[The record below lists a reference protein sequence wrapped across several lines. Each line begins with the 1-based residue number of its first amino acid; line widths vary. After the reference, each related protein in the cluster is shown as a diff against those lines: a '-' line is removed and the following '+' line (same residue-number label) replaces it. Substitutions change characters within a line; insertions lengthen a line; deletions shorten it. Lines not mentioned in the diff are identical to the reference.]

1 MLILSLTS
9 FLAAQEANVRGTVN
23 VLHAKRE
30 FSNGDVVVSLT
41 TTTSKEPVA
50 PGPMARLLQ
59 KDKRFTPHVVA
70 VTVGTAIEFP
80 NRDPFFHDVFSLYH
94 GKPFDLGLY
103 ESGSARSV
111 RFPRP
116 GVSYIF
122 CNIHPDMSAVVVAL
136 PTPYFALSAR
146 DGSFHIEH
154 VPPGRYKLEVW
165 YELASPDELASLTR
179 EVEITSAQDVLPAIT
194 LHASDS
200 HSDHLNK
207 YGEPY
212 PLDKGPKY

>member
-1 MLILSLTS
+1 MLILLLTS
-9 FLAAQEANVRGTVN
+9 FLAAQEANLRGTVN
-23 VLHAKRE
+23 VLHARRE

-41 TTTSKEPVA
+41 ATAAKEPVA

-94 GKPFDLGLY
+94 SKPFDLGLY

-111 RFPRP
+111 RFTRP

-122 CNIHPDMSAVVVAL
+122 CNIHPDMSAVVLAL

-146 DGSFHIEH
+146 DGSFHIDH

-179 EVEITSAQDVLPAIT
+179 EVEITSAESVLPAVT
-194 LHASDS
+194 LRASDS

-212 PLDKGPKY
+212 PVDKGSKY

>member
-1 MLILSLTS
+1 MLILACGTYLP
-9 FLAAQEANVRGTVN
+9 AQDGTVRGTVN
-23 VLHAKRE
+23 VLHGKRE

-41 TTTSKEPVA
+41 ATAPQEPLA
-50 PGPMARLLQ
+50 PGPMTRLLQ

-111 RFPRP
+111 RFTRP

-136 PTPYFALSAR
+136 PTPYFAVSAR
-146 DGSFHIEH
+146 DGSFHMDQ

-165 YELASPDELASLTR
+165 YELGSPDELASLTR
-179 EVEITSAQDVLPAIT
+179 EVEITSAQDVLPTIT

-212 PLDKGPKY
+212 PLDKGSKY